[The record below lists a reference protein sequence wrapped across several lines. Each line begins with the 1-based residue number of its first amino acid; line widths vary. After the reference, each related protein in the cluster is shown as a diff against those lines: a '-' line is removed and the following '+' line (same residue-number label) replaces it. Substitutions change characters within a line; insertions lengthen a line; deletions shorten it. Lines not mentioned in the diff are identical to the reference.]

1 MARIPIAEI
10 PGVGNVPG
18 AVVSDYPGYRVNMP
32 DIGPGPASANA
43 ALGRVGA
50 AGMQQQI
57 SENAFSAPGQAME
70 QAGYAVAQ
78 TSSIFAQLS
87 DQLATSKNY
96 ADVAR
101 AESIMDQAKAQH
113 AIKIAQLPEDQ
124 WASVWETEFRPEVEK
139 QISALNLSPWSADRV
154 NPQWIQFDAK
164 TRTGIAYDAH
174 KAQLGRD
181 KLAMDNVKTKARKDG
196 EFEKV
201 HQVLDNQVKLGHITQ
216 EEADAEWIDMSEE
229 VRDNADLKILSQ
241 TPGVAADDLK
251 QAMKTGKS
259 EMFPHLNNRPDLIRR
274 NLSIAENNNR
284 ALQQDASN
292 AIEEEIFSGKLT
304 DPKIAE
310 DRAIAAGLPSREA
323 ASLAAAANKIQ
334 ETTPAGIAKTL
345 KAHSELMT
353 MIEGYDPAGDPK
365 AESFAEIRM
374 MIRHNMPEGMREV
387 LVNELV
393 AKRKEGTTPDSMLR
407 NEVFG
412 QIDKQASLG
421 VFGQTKKSPKDD
433 KEDPALQQ
441 AVFKRTLDL
450 KQQFKQWY
458 KDNPKATPD
467 QVQEWFTGATNRDII
482 KSGVKIQAQDRFNA
496 WDLFKGPGFYLT
508 SKTYDAVKS
517 ATRPEPLTMDE
528 RIRQV
533 EEELQLPEQD
543 GKGTPGLTVNADQNG
558 IIP

>member
-70 QAGYAVAQ
+70 QAGFAVAQ

-87 DQLATSKNY
+87 DRLATSKNY

-164 TRTGIAYDAH
+164 TRTGIAHDVH
-174 KAQLGRD
+174 KQKMSR
-181 KLAMDNVKTKARKDG
+181 
-196 EFEKV
+196 
-201 HQVLDNQVKLGHITQ
+201 DNQDMLNRQNKAFDEGRYEEVAAIQQLRIDAGHINDEQGEAEMMKLQ
-216 EEADAEWIDMSEE
+216 ETIRER
-229 VRDNADLKILSQ
+229 VDLQ
-241 TPGVAADDLK
+241 TLNETPSAAKDDLRE
-251 QAMKTGKS
+251 AMKTGESKL
-259 EMFPHLNNRPDLIRR
+259 FPHLKGRPDLIRR
-274 NLSIAENNNR
+274 NLAIAESNER
-284 ALQQDASN
+284 DLHDAAN
-292 AIEEEIFSGKLT
+292 EEIEKEIYTGALT
-304 DPKIAE
+304 DPETAQS
-310 DRAIAAGLPSREA
+310 RAMAAGLPMQKVK
-323 ASLAAAANKIQ
+323 SLVAAAKIVE

-345 KAHSELMT
+345 KMHSELMT
-353 MIEGYDPAGDPK
+353 MVEGYDPSADPRK
-365 AESFAEIRM
+365 ERASEIRM
-374 MIRHNMPEGMREV
+374 MIHYNMPPGLRDT
-387 LVNELV
+387 LTDELDQRRRDG
-393 AKRKEGTTPDSMLR
+393 AIKPDSQLR
-407 NEVFG
+407 SEVFG

-450 KQQFKQWY
+450 KTQFRQWH
-458 KDNPKATPD
+458 KDNPKATPE
-467 QVQEWFTGATNRDII
+467 QVQGWFTESTNRDII
-482 KSGVKIQAQDRFNA
+482 KSGVKISAADRFNA

-517 ATRPEPLTMDE
+517 ATRPEPLSMDE

-533 EEELQLPEQD
+533 DEEIQLPYDDQ
-543 GKGTPGLTVNADQNG
+543 GNPNVTPDADPNGL
-558 IIP
+558 IP